1 MNYGMKS
8 CPYCAETIQIDAI
21 KCRYCGEMLTE
32 KHRAA
37 QYTTVVVPQRKWSPG
52 VAAVLSFF
60 FPGVGQ
66 IYKGQ
71 ILKGI
76 LWLIIVPVGYVM
88 LIIPGLILHLICIIS
103 AASGDPYK

>member
-1 MNYGMKS
+1 MSYGTKS
-8 CPYCAETIQIDAI
+8 CPYCAETIQMDAI

-32 KHRAA
+32 EQRAK
-37 QYTTVVVPQRKWSPG
+37 QYTTVIVPQRKWSLG

-71 ILKGI
+71 ILRGI
-76 LWLIIVPVGYVM
+76 LWLTIVPVGYLM